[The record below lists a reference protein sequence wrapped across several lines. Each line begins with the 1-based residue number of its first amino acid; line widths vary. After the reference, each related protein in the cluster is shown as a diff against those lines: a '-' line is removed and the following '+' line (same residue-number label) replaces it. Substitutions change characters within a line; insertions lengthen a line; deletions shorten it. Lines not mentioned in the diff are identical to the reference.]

1 MPPLDFLLPTFQGN
15 GGPGRRRSQHAVGT
29 TIEKRNSGKPILRQV
44 FIVWNIVVVVVV
56 VVVVNVAVA
65 ITVFGD

>member
-15 GGPGRRRSQHAVGT
+15 GGPGRRRSQHA